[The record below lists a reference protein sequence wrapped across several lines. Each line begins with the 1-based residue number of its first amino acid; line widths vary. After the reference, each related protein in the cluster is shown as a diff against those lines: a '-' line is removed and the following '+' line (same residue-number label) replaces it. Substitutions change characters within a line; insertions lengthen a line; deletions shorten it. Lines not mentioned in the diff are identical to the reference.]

1 MIKCIVVDDE
11 PLARSLLE
19 GHIAEVPFLEHLGSF
34 KDGVEAID
42 FLRATAV
49 DVIFLDIQM
58 PKLTGIDVL
67 KTIISPPKVI
77 FTTAYREYA
86 LESYEYEAVDYLL
99 KPVTFARFFKAVNK
113 LLPVSED
120 VGSRTHELP
129 PEHIYVAFNKKRIK
143 VVLDQVLYIESVKDY
158 IRIHLEDKRL
168 VVKEQLGKFAEQ
180 LPSNFI
186 RTHRSYVVNMNK
198 ITAYTALDIE
208 IVDKEIPI
216 GGKYKEYVF
225 GLLKTI
231 PKRG

>member
-19 GHIAEVPFLEHLGSF
+19 GHIGEVPFLEHLGSF

-42 FLRATAV
+42 FLRTTTV

-67 KTIISPPKVI
+67 KTITSPPKVI

-99 KPVTFARFFKAVNK
+99 KPVTFTRFFKAVNK

-120 VGSRTHELP
+120 VGARTHVP
-129 PEHIYVAFNKKRIK
+129 PVEHIYVAFNKKRIK
-143 VVLDQVLYIESVKDY
+143 VMLDQVLYIESVKDY

-168 VVKEQLGKFAEQ
+168 VVKEQLGRFAEQ
-180 LPSNFI
+180 LPAHFL
-186 RTHRSYVVNMNK
+186 RTHRSYVVNTNK
-198 ITAYTALDIE
+198 ITAYTALDVE
-208 IVDKEIPI
+208 IGDKEIPI

-225 GLLKTI
+225 GLLNAMA
-231 PKRG
+231 KRG